1 MSTTSARA
9 LGLAST
15 GASALAVTAGALAS
29 FGLAGLL
36 IGAKAGGVLLLA
48 AAACGAL
55 AWRLSRPSRRVEG
68 HRVVDRLARAS
79 RAAVHAYRTPAEPV
93 PPIRFLD
100 EADPA
105 VRRVRRVADKGR
117 TRLAAALHRLG
128 YVVAP
133 SRD

>member
-29 FGLAGLL
+29 FGLAGLV
-36 IGAKAGGVLLLA
+36 IGTKAGGALLLA
-48 AAACGAL
+48 SAACAAL
-55 AWRLSRPSRRVEG
+55 AWRLSRPPRRVEADRIA
-68 HRVVDRLARAS
+68 HRLARAS
-79 RAAVHAYRTPAEPV
+79 RAAVHAYRTPTEPI

-100 EADPA
+100 ERDDAA
-105 VRRVRRVADKGR
+105 RRIRRVADRGR